1 MEEEL
6 CLKDSCTTNS
16 ILKEK
21 KYFQTLTRRFG
32 KVLAIARC
40 DAMMAGSE

>member
-21 KYFQTLTRRFG
+21 KIFSDPYTEVRKGFG
-32 KVLAIARC
+32 HR
-40 DAMMAGSE
+40 